1 MTPKLPKNPLKLRV
15 EVLEEDKSVTFGP
28 GADTTIGGSSGNLFF
43 IGMVGAGR
51 RALARQ
57 AAERLGLAYAEAPDP
72 QALARAAAN
81 SGQSVAVTGEG
92 LADPEQVQAMRSSGK
107 VFFVMRDVADLAREL
122 GDPGRAEELA
132 AETARLEPML
142 MEAAHFIVPV
152 DATAEERIEDVVW
165 KAGL

>member
-1 MTPKLPKNPLKLRV
+1 MTLKTPNNPIKQRV
-15 EVLEEDKSVTFGP
+15 QVLEEDKSVTFGP
-28 GADTTIGGSSGNLFF
+28 GGETSIGGASGNLFF
-43 IGMVGAGR
+43 IGMAGAGKR
-51 RALARQ
+51 ELARQ
-57 AAERLGLAYAEAPDP
+57 AAERMGLAYAEAQDS
-72 QALARAAAN
+72 QALALAAAG

-92 LADPEQVQAMRSSGK
+92 LAGPEQVQAMRSSGK
-107 VFFVMRDVADLAREL
+107 VFFVMRDVADLARSL

-132 AETARLEPML
+132 AETARLEPMF